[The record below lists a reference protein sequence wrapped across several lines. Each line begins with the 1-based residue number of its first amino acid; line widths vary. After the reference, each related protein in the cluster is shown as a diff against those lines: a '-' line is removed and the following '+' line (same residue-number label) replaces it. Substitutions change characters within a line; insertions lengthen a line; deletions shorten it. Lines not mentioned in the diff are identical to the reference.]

1 MASYRKRPNG
11 WEYRINYYDS
21 TGKRKPKSKGGFRT
35 KSEAIKAATEME
47 LKLQDNINVD
57 EDITLYDYFKQWC
70 EVYKKPTVSKITYKA
85 YINSQRKI
93 ELFFGDKKLKSITAT

>member
-35 KSEAIKAATEME
+35 KSEAIKAAAEME

-57 EDITLYDYFKQWC
+57 EDITFLNYFKQWC
-70 EVYKKPTVSKITYKA
+70 EVYKRNFS
-85 YINSQRKI
+85 SF
-93 ELFFGDKKLKSITAT
+93 L